1 MLVPRPRLAWIRS
14 TSSGLKVSRCPSRGW
29 FRDILFSNGNR
40 QVATKKIFRVG
51 VIGASGKGDYGH
63 GIDMTFAGLE
73 RAKIVAVAD
82 ENPAGL
88 QKAAQRL
95 EVNRHYADFRKM
107 LEKEK
112 LDIVCVGP
120 RWVNDRVAMVSAAA
134 DSEAH
139 IYCEKPFAA
148 DLVMADAMIA
158 ACRRHQVKLAMAH
171 QWRAMPP
178 VQQAIRQVRQ
188 GKYGKLLRVI
198 ARPKDDSR
206 GGGEELLVHG
216 THLFDMML
224 AFAGTPRWVSG
235 HVLVGERSATLAD
248 RRTGTEPIGPIVGD
262 SISAM
267 FGFSNGVR
275 GYFESTA
282 QLSKRGNKDFDNL
295 YGLTLEC
302 QQARLQI
309 RQPGDVYVY
318 PAPCVLA
325 DLEKLEWEK
334 QWLEAW
340 HFTPEHKPR
349 PIRSQWLR
357 LGNKYLANNLMDAI
371 EKGQEPL
378 SGLQHAQWITEMVQ
392 GVYASH
398 LSAGER
404 LDIPLTQRVHP
415 LLSP

>member
-1 MLVPRPRLAWIRS
+1 VTI
-14 TSSGLKVSRCPSRGW
+14 
-29 FRDILFSNGNR
+29 
-40 QVATKKIFRVG
+40 KKIFRVG

-63 GIDMTFAGLE
+63 GIDMTFAGLA

-82 ENPAGL
+82 DHPAGL

-95 EVNRHYADFRKM
+95 DVNRQYTDFRKM
-107 LEKEK
+107 LRQEQ

-120 RWVNDRVAMVSAAA
+120 RWVNDRLAMVSAAA
-134 DSEAH
+134 AAGAH
-139 IYCEKPFAA
+139 VYCEKPFAS
-148 DLVMADAMIA
+148 DLVTADAMIA
-158 ACRRHQVKLAMAH
+158 ACRSHRVKLAMAH
-171 QWRAMPP
+171 QWRAMAP
-178 VQQAIRQVRQ
+178 VQQAIHHVRQ

-224 AFAGTPRWVSG
+224 AFAGAPRWVSG
-235 HVLVGERSATLAD
+235 HVLVGERAATLAD
-248 RRTGTEPIGPIVGD
+248 RRAGTEPIGPIAGD
-262 SISAM
+262 SISAT
-267 FGFSNGVR
+267 FGFSSGVR

-282 QLSKRGNKDFDNL
+282 ELSSRGNKNFDNL

-318 PAPCVLA
+318 PAPCVLP
-325 DLEKLEWEK
+325 DLVKLEWEK
-334 QWLEAW
+334 QWLETW

-349 PIRSQWLR
+349 PIRSQWLH
-357 LGNKYLANNLMDAI
+357 LGNQILANNLMDAI
-371 EKGQEPL
+371 EQDREPL

-398 LSAGER
+398 RSAGER

-415 LLSP
+415 LLRS

>member
-1 MLVPRPRLAWIRS
+1 MAI
-14 TSSGLKVSRCPSRGW
+14 
-29 FRDILFSNGNR
+29 
-40 QVATKKIFRVG
+40 KKIFRIG

-63 GIDMTFAGLE
+63 GIDVTFAGLE

-82 ENPAGL
+82 EQPAGL

-95 EVNRHYADFRKM
+95 GAERRYADFRKM
-107 LEKEK
+107 LGKEK

-120 RWVNDRVAMVSAAA
+120 RWLNDRVAMVSAAA
-134 DSEAH
+134 DAGAH
-139 IYCEKPFAA
+139 IYCEKPFAS
-148 DLVMADAMIA
+148 DLVMADAMTT
-158 ACRRHQVKLAMAH
+158 ACRRQHVKLAMAH

-178 VQQAIRQVRQ
+178 VQQAIRQVRE

-224 AFAGTPRWVSG
+224 AFAGAPRWVSG
-235 HVLVGERSATLAD
+235 HVLVGDRSATLAD
-248 RRTGTEPIGPIVGD
+248 RRNGTEPIGPIAGD

-267 FGFSNGVR
+267 FGFDNGVR

-282 QLSKRGNKDFDNL
+282 QLSKRGNKNFDNL

-318 PAPCVLA
+318 PAPRVLP

-334 QWLEAW
+334 QWLEQW

-357 LGNKYLANNLMDAI
+357 LGNTFLANDLMDAI
-371 EKGQEPL
+371 EQDQEPL

-398 LSAGER
+398 LSDGKR
-404 LDIPLTQRVHP
+404 LGIPLAQRAHP
-415 LLSP
+415 MVPA

>member
-1 MLVPRPRLAWIRS
+1 MAI
-14 TSSGLKVSRCPSRGW
+14 
-29 FRDILFSNGNR
+29 
-40 QVATKKIFRVG
+40 KKIFRVG

-63 GIDMTFAGLE
+63 GIDVTFAGLE

-82 ENPAGL
+82 EQPAGL
-88 QKAAQRL
+88 QKAAERL
-95 EVNRHYADFRKM
+95 GVDRRYADFRKM
-107 LEKEK
+107 LENEK

-120 RWVNDRVAMVSAAA
+120 RWLDDRVAMVSAAA
-134 DSEAH
+134 DAGAH
-139 IYCEKPFAA
+139 VYCEKPFAS
-148 DLVMADAMIA
+148 DLVMADAMSA
-158 ACRRHQVKLAMAH
+158 ACRRRHVKLAMAH

-178 VQQAIRQVRQ
+178 VQQAIRHVRE

-224 AFAGTPRWVSG
+224 AFAGTPHWVSG
-235 HVLVGERSATLAD
+235 HVLVGDRSATLAD
-248 RRTGTEPIGPIVGD
+248 RRSGTEPIGPIAGD

-282 QLSKRGNKDFDNL
+282 HLSKRGNKDFDNL

-318 PAPCVLA
+318 PAPCVLP

-357 LGNKYLANNLMDAI
+357 LGNTYLANNLMDAI
-371 EKGQEPL
+371 EQDQEPL

-398 LSAGER
+398 LSDGKR
-404 LDIPLTQRVHP
+404 LGIPLAQRAHP
-415 LLSP
+415 MVPA

>member
-1 MLVPRPRLAWIRS
+1 M
-14 TSSGLKVSRCPSRGW
+14 KV
-29 FRDILFSNGNR
+29 
-40 QVATKKIFRVG
+40 AAKKVFRVG

-63 GIDMTFAGLE
+63 GIDVAFAGLE
-73 RAKIVAVAD
+73 RAEIVAVAD
-82 ENPAGL
+82 LQPAGL
-88 QKAAQRL
+88 EKAARRL
-95 EVNRHYADFRKM
+95 EVERPYVDYRQM
-107 LEKEK
+107 LAREK
-112 LDIVCVGP
+112 LDIVCIGP
-120 RWVNDRVAMVSAAA
+120 RWVSERVAMVSAAA
-134 DSEAH
+134 AAGTH
-139 IYCEKPFAA
+139 IYCEKPFAS
-148 DLVMADAMIA
+148 DLLMADRMVR
-158 ACRRHQVKLAMAH
+158 ACRQQQVKLAMAH

-178 VQQAIRQVRQ
+178 VQHAIRHLQQ

-224 AFAGTPRWVSG
+224 AFARAPRWVSG
-235 HVLVGERSATLAD
+235 HVLVGEREATVAD
-248 RRTGTEPIGPIVGD
+248 RRTGTEPIGPIAGD

-267 FGFSNGVR
+267 FGFAGGVR

-282 QLSKRGNKDFDNL
+282 QLSPRGNKTFDNL

-309 RQPGDVYVY
+309 RPPGDVFVY

-334 QWLEAW
+334 QWLEQW

-349 PIRSQWLR
+349 PIRKEWLQ
-357 LGNKYLANNLMDAI
+357 LGNKHLANDLIDAI
-371 EKGQEPL
+371 EQDREPL
-378 SGLQHAQWITEMVQ
+378 SGLRHAEWITEMVQ

-398 LSAGER
+398 LSAGQR
-404 LDIPLTQRVHP
+404 LEIPLKQRSHP
-415 LLSP
+415 LIKQ

>member
-1 MLVPRPRLAWIRS
+1 MAI
-14 TSSGLKVSRCPSRGW
+14 
-29 FRDILFSNGNR
+29 
-40 QVATKKIFRVG
+40 KKIFRVG

-63 GIDMTFAGLE
+63 GIDVTFAGLE

-82 ENPAGL
+82 EQPAGL
-88 QKAAQRL
+88 QKAAERL
-95 EVNRHYADFRKM
+95 GVDRRYADFRKM
-107 LEKEK
+107 LENEK

-120 RWVNDRVAMVSAAA
+120 RWLDDRVAMVSAAA
-134 DSEAH
+134 DAGAH
-139 IYCEKPFAA
+139 VYCEKPFAS
-148 DLVMADAMIA
+148 DLVMADAMSA
-158 ACRRHQVKLAMAH
+158 ACRRRHVKLAMAH

-178 VQQAIRQVRQ
+178 VQQAIRHVRE

-224 AFAGTPRWVSG
+224 AFAGTPHWVSG
-235 HVLVGERSATLAD
+235 HVLVGDRSATLAD
-248 RRTGTEPIGPIVGD
+248 RRSGTEPIGPIAGD

-282 QLSKRGNKDFDNL
+282 HLSKRGNKDFDNL

-318 PAPCVLA
+318 PAPCVLP

-349 PIRSQWLR
+349 SIRSQWLR
-357 LGNKYLANNLMDAI
+357 LGNTYLANNLMDAI
-371 EKGQEPL
+371 EQDQEPL

-398 LSAGER
+398 LSAGKR
-404 LDIPLTQRVHP
+404 LEIPLAHRAHP
-415 LLSP
+415 LLPA

>member
-1 MLVPRPRLAWIRS
+1 MAI
-14 TSSGLKVSRCPSRGW
+14 
-29 FRDILFSNGNR
+29 
-40 QVATKKIFRVG
+40 KKIFRVG

-63 GIDMTFAGLE
+63 GIDVTFAGLE

-82 ENPAGL
+82 EQPAGL
-88 QKAAQRL
+88 QKAAERL
-95 EVNRHYADFRKM
+95 GVDRRYADFRKM
-107 LEKEK
+107 LENEK

-120 RWVNDRVAMVSAAA
+120 RWLDDRVAMVSAAA
-134 DSEAH
+134 DAGAH
-139 IYCEKPFAA
+139 VYCEKPFAS
-148 DLVMADAMIA
+148 DLVMADAMSA
-158 ACRRHQVKLAMAH
+158 ACRRRHVKLAMAH

-178 VQQAIRQVRQ
+178 VQQAIRHVRE

-224 AFAGTPRWVSG
+224 AFAGTPHWVSG
-235 HVLVGERSATLAD
+235 HVLVGDRSATLAD
-248 RRTGTEPIGPIVGD
+248 RRSGTEPIGPIAGD

-282 QLSKRGNKDFDNL
+282 HLSKRGNKDFDNL

-318 PAPCVLA
+318 PAPCVLP

-357 LGNKYLANNLMDAI
+357 LGNTYLANNLMDAI
-371 EKGQEPL
+371 EQDQEPL

-398 LSAGER
+398 LSAGKR
-404 LDIPLTQRVHP
+404 LEIPLAHRAHP
-415 LLSP
+415 LLPA